1 MNETPIHECLKLLIE
16 HQFVRE
22 SDNKLAPTNLG
33 QACLAAS
40 VTPEIGLKLIKE
52 LDRARQNFVLDSELH
67 LLYLVRQII
76 YKHCCMVV
84 NKSNYLFFFFYFRL
98 HHIL

>member
-1 MNETPIHECLKLLIE
+1 MLIE

-22 SDNKLAPTNLG
+22 CDSKLAPTNLG

-52 LDRARQNFVLDSELH
+52 LDKARQNFALDSELH
-67 LLYLVRQII
+67 LLYLVR
-76 YKHCCMVV
+76 YE
-84 NKSNYLFFFFYFRL
+84 FYIFVL
-98 HHIL
+98 ADMLLT

>member
-1 MNETPIHECLKLLIE
+1 MNETPINECLKLLIE

-22 SDNKLAPTNLG
+22 NDNKLSPTNLG

-52 LDRARQNFVLDSELH
+52 LDKARQNFVLDSELH
-67 LLYLVRQII
+67 LLYLVRHII
-76 YKHCCMVV
+76 HKYFYNIF
-84 NKSNYLFFFFYFRL
+84 NKNQ
-98 HHIL
+98 

>member
-1 MNETPIHECLKLLIE
+1 MSIILVNENPVHECLKLLID

-22 SDNKLAPTNLG
+22 NDSKLAPTNLG

-52 LDRARQNFVLDSELH
+52 LDKARQNFVLDSELH
-67 LLYLVRQII
+67 LLYLVRII
-76 YKHCCMVV
+76 SYKP
-84 NKSNYLFFFFYFRL
+84 
-98 HHIL
+98 ILRKQL

>member
-1 MNETPIHECLKLLIE
+1 LLIE

-22 SDNKLAPTNLG
+22 NDNKLVPTNLG

-40 VTPEIGLKLIKE
+40 VTPEIGLKLIKK
-52 LDRARQNFVLDSELH
+52 LDKARQNFALDSELN

-76 YKHCCMVV
+76 SEYFYLLISK
-84 NKSNYLFFFFYFRL
+84 NYYVLYFRL
-98 HHIL
+98 LHIQLVNRLAI

>member
-1 MNETPIHECLKLLIE
+1 MYLVNENPIHQCLNMLIE

-22 SDNKLAPTNLG
+22 NDKKLAPTNLG

-40 VTPEIGLKLIKE
+40 VTPDIGLKLIKE

-67 LLYLVRQII
+67 LLYLVR
-76 YKHCCMVV
+76 
-84 NKSNYLFFFFYFRL
+84 
-98 HHIL
+98 

>member
-1 MNETPIHECLKLLIE
+1 MNETPINDCLKLLIE

-67 LLYLVRQII
+67 LLYLVKQII
-76 YKHCCMVV
+76 HKCFYIVV
-84 NKSNYLFFFFYFRL
+84 KINNLSYFRL
-98 HHIL
+98 HHIQ

>member
-1 MNETPIHECLKLLIE
+1 MNIIFILVILHIFLVNKDSIHKCLKLLIE

-22 SDNKLAPTNLG
+22 YDNKLAPTNLG

-52 LDRARQNFVLDSELH
+52 LDKARQNFALDSELH
-67 LLYLVRQII
+67 LLYLVRH
-76 YKHCCMVV
+76 KC
-84 NKSNYLFFFFYFRL
+84 
-98 HHIL
+98 